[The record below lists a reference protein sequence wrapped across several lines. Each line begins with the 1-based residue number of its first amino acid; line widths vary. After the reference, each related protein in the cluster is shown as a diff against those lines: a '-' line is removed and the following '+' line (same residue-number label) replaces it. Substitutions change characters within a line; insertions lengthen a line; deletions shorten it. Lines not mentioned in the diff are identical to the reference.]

1 MRGRRHCPEEAPEKK
16 RSDLKGGAAGDG
28 PEPKGRGRSDLDKF
42 IWEDVRID
50 EIKEGDEILTLDEK
64 TGHFVWQKV
73 EKTMDKGIQA
83 TFELTTASGKKIETT
98 GDHPYL
104 VMPRIQELNS
114 NILFD
119 SAFQTIKRVSH
130 NFYFNVLAKWDPFV
144 PSLGEKIEIS
154 RVGWDHLHEKIR
166 SKFDNM
172 ARYFALPKIIA
183 ILQDPEI
190 EPIYE
195 RGRDKIKDI
204 EFWHFS
210 AIVDG
215 VAVKLILR
223 SIRGERKHLYS
234 IMWKGEV
241 SGHANGR
248 ADQKKEL
255 SLAYLSEVREWL
267 PFSSVKSIP
276 SLSRL
281 CQT

>member
-1 MRGRRHCPEEAPEKK
+1 
-16 RSDLKGGAAGDG
+16 
-28 PEPKGRGRSDLDKF
+28 
-42 IWEDVRID
+42 
-50 EIKEGDEILTLDEK
+50 
-64 TGHFVWQKV
+64 
-73 EKTMDKGIQA
+73 
-83 TFELTTASGKKIETT
+83 
-98 GDHPYL
+98 
-104 VMPRIQELNS
+104 
-114 NILFD
+114 
-119 SAFQTIKRVSH
+119 
-130 NFYFNVLAKWDPFV
+130 
-144 PSLGEKIEIS
+144 
-154 RVGWDHLHEKIR
+154 
-166 SKFDNM
+166 M

-248 ADQKKEL
+248 ADQKKSCL
-255 SLAYLSEVREWL
+255 SHISAKSGSGYPSAPSRVYQVCQGY
-267 PFSSVKSIP
+267 VKPETRS
-276 SLSRL
+276 
-281 CQT
+281 C